1 MSFNNVL
8 KALAQKHDSC
18 IICETFFLKC
28 FSWMI
33 KRYWNV
39 TCFRTFRKHSM

>member
-18 IICETFFLKC
+18 IICETFF
-28 FSWMI
+28 S
-33 KRYWNV
+33 
-39 TCFRTFRKHSM
+39 